1 MISPEWYQLPMES
14 DMTSDARS
22 GLPRRREPDLADLA
36 TFTVDAAG
44 VVTSWPGIAARLFEL
59 PAREA
64 VGRDVC
70 EVLLTSPGQP
80 ELVRDALT
88 EVAAGRM
95 WSATVA
101 GGRLGEGRFAV
112 HCMPLTE
119 PVTGDSDGR
128 TATWDRG
135 GAMVVV
141 RRAWPRSAPGWLA
154 EAAVRIGRTLDLGQ
168 TASEVVE
175 IAVPAFADAAAIY
188 VAEHLLTADE
198 AFSPRFGPGT
208 AVRRLAGR
216 LDGDSTVAA
225 ESLMPPGEVIIFDP
239 GTPGFRAM
247 ATGQA
252 VQFGQ
257 LDDRTAERIG
267 GRPGGSQAA
276 DRYTSF
282 LAMPLIARGTV
293 VGCLVLG
300 RTTVSPPFGP
310 GELTQA
316 GELASRAAVYI
327 DNARLYH
334 RERRTALALQH
345 GLLSRE
351 PEVPPGIEIAH
362 HYVPVGSN
370 IVGGDWH
377 DVIALPEGRA
387 VVIVGD
393 AMGHGPE
400 AAAAMAQL
408 RTAAHALADQ
418 ALAPRLLMRGLDRL
432 VASVTT
438 APFATCVCAVIDPL
452 ADPSGRGASF
462 LASRA
467 GHPPPVLLVPGKR
480 AQVLDLPAGLP
491 LGLGETSFEEI
502 RFALPPGAVLAIY
515 TDGLVESRA
524 RAIDDGMAELCHAL
538 ESAFAVENAAL
549 DAACESVAERLS
561 KHGEDDITL
570 VLVRADH

>member
-1 MISPEWYQLPMES
+1 
-14 DMTSDARS
+14 MTSDAPA

-44 VVTSWPGIAARLFEL
+44 VVTIWPTIAVQLFGI
-59 PAREA
+59 PARKA

-70 EVLLTSPGQP
+70 DVLLTTPGQS
-80 ELVRDALT
+80 ELVRHALS

-101 GGRLGEGRFAV
+101 GGRLGEGRFAF

-119 PVTGDSDGR
+119 PANGDGEDATATGDLGGI
-128 TATWDRG
+128 G

-141 RRAWPRSAPGWLA
+141 RRAWPQPAPTWLA
-154 EAAVRIGRTLDLGQ
+154 EAAVRIGGTLDLGQ
-168 TASEVVE
+168 TAAEVVE

-188 VAEHLLTADE
+188 VVEHLMTADE
-198 AFSPRFGPGT
+198 TPSPRSGPGMT
-208 AVRRLAGR
+208 VRRLAGR
-216 LDGDSTVAA
+216 LAGESTITA
-225 ESLMPPGEVIIFDP
+225 ESLMPSGEAIIFDP

-247 ATGQA
+247 ATGQP

-257 LDDRTAERIG
+257 IDERSAERIAL
-267 GRPGGSQAA
+267 RPGGSQAVG
-276 DRYTSF
+276 RYTSF
-282 LAMPLIARGTV
+282 LAMPLNSRGTV
-293 VGCLVLG
+293 VGCLIFA
-300 RTTVSPPFGP
+300 RTTISPPFGT
-310 GELTQA
+310 GELTHA
-316 GELASRAAVYI
+316 GELASRAAVCI

-345 GLLSRE
+345 GLMSRE

-387 VVIVGD
+387 LVIVGD

-408 RTAAHALADQ
+408 RTAARALAHQ
-418 ALAPRLLMRGLDRL
+418 ALSPRLLLSGLDRL

-438 APFATCVCAVIDPL
+438 APFATCICAVIDPL
-452 ADPSGRGASF
+452 GDPSESGGSF

-467 GHPPPVLLVPGKR
+467 GHPPPILLVPGQAAR
-480 AQVLDLPAGLP
+480 VLDLPAGLP
-491 LGLGETSFEEI
+491 LGLGETSFDET

-538 ESAFAVENAAL
+538 ESAFAAPAATL
-549 DAACESVAERLS
+549 NAACEGVAEKLS

>member
-1 MISPEWYQLPMES
+1 
-14 DMTSDARS
+14 MTSDTPS

-44 VVTSWPGIAARLFEL
+44 VVNSWPGIAARLFGVG
-59 PAREA
+59 AREA

-70 EVLLTSPGQP
+70 QVLLTSPGQS
-80 ELVRDALT
+80 ELVRHALS

-101 GGRLGEGRFAV
+101 GGRLGEGRFAFY
-112 HCMPLTE
+112 CMPLTE
-119 PVTGDSDGR
+119 PVNGGGEDGV
-128 TATWDRG
+128 G

-141 RRAWPRSAPGWLA
+141 RRAWPQPTPSWLA
-154 EAAVRIGRTLDLGQ
+154 EAAVRIGGTLDLGQ

-198 AFSPRFGPGT
+198 VASPRSGPGT
-208 AVRRLAGR
+208 TVRRLASS
-216 LDGDSTVAA
+216 LAAESAVAA
-225 ESLMPPGEVIIFDP
+225 ESLMPSGEVIIFDP
-239 GTPGFRAM
+239 DTPGFRAM
-247 ATGQA
+247 ATGQP

-257 LDDRTAERIG
+257 LDDRSAARIG
-267 GRPGGSQAA
+267 RRPGGSQAA
-276 DRYTSF
+276 GRYTSF
-282 LAMPLIARGTV
+282 LAMPLSARGTV
-293 VGCLVLG
+293 VGCLLLG
-300 RTTVSPPFGP
+300 RTAESPSFGP
-310 GELTQA
+310 GELTRA
-316 GELASRAAVYI
+316 GELASRAAVCI

-334 RERRTALALQH
+334 RERRTALALQR
-345 GLLSRE
+345 GLMSRT
-351 PEVPPGIEIAH
+351 PEVPPGMEIAH

-387 VVIVGD
+387 LVIVGD

-400 AAAAMAQL
+400 AAGAMAQL

-418 ALAPRLLMRGLDRL
+418 ALSPRLLLSGLDRL
-432 VASVTT
+432 VASVTA
-438 APFATCVCAVIDPL
+438 APFATCICAVIDPSE
-452 ADPSGRGASF
+452 SGGSF

-467 GHPPPVLLVPGKR
+467 GHPPPVLLVPGSA

-491 LGLGETSFEEI
+491 LGLGETSFDET
-502 RFALPPGAVLAIY
+502 RFALPAGAVLAIY

-538 ESAFAVENAAL
+538 ESAFEAPEATL

-570 VLVRADH
+570 LLVRAGH